1 MVFMLDRL
9 VLDSD
14 LRDKMLSDMVYYVF
28 MLDRLVLDSDL
39 WDFPCRVCV

>member
-1 MVFMLDRL
+1 MLDRL

-14 LRDKMLSDMVYYVF
+14 LWDKVLSDMVYYVF

-39 WDFPCRVCV
+39 WDIPCRVCV